1 MKRFAL
7 ALALACVLSG
17 ATLAGDG
24 HGPGAPEPVNPP
36 TAGELGPGTIHTG
49 FTSIIVLTILD
60 VVY

>member
-17 ATLAGDG
+17 STLAGDG
-24 HGPGAPEPVNPP
+24 HGPGAPEPVTPP
-36 TAGELGPGTIHTG
+36 TTGEPGTIHTG

-60 VVY
+60 LVY